1 LSGIKANRCKAQM
14 NDGLFHPRSRHYGWL
29 NEPVLIMFS
38 ITDEFEWETCPRLGR
53 SDDGMMRASAPRRVD
68 QAFGLLGFY
77 AVGALAF
84 AADTAVPGTER
95 AALVVNHHEVSRE
108 EFRWFMEQER
118 PRVIQHFGTKY
129 QLEYGSNF
137 WTRALDGSTPRAAL
151 KQDTVARVVK
161 EKVEQALF
169 QELGLVK
176 DIRYSA
182 FLDDLEQFNRRREQ
196 DVRDGRVVYGPV
208 RYSPLQYYG
217 HWKASMQL
225 QAKEL
230 LAARRLDVTQ
240 GKLKAFYDQNR
251 ELFKTA
257 RTWTLVIVSLRRNPT
272 STTEKSLE
280 EFESAAQEIA
290 RRMKSGE
297 DAEQTAAEVAAKQD
311 MTMTRR
317 RLEKLTEDRM
327 SELFPEEALLKPALA
342 LVPGEWMVTP
352 ASASG
357 VQVVRCVA
365 RDPGGDAPY
374 DQVEQVVR
382 FKYLDREYNRLLE
395 KAAATAKPQVNDA
408 VIDDLLP

>member
-1 LSGIKANRCKAQM
+1 
-14 NDGLFHPRSRHYGWL
+14 
-29 NEPVLIMFS
+29 
-38 ITDEFEWETCPRLGR
+38 
-53 SDDGMMRASAPRRVD
+53 
-68 QAFGLLGFY
+68 
-77 AVGALAF
+77 
-84 AADTAVPGTER
+84 
-95 AALVVNHHEVSRE
+95 
-108 EFRWFMEQER
+108 
-118 PRVIQHFGTKY
+118 
-129 QLEYGSNF
+129 LEYGSNF

-182 FLDDLEQFNRRREQ
+182 FLDDLEQLNRRREQ